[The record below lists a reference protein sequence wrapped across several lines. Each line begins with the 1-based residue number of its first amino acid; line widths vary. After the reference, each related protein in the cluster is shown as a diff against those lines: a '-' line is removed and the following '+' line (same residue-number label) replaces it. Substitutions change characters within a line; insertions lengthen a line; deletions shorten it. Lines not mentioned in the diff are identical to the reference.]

1 MTSLEGLAVSLPSHT
16 LRPMQV
22 TVTACSGPGHQ
33 EAQAIGGLS
42 LEEATMVPSDNE
54 DCEGGGVV

>member
-1 MTSLEGLAVSLPSHT
+1 MTSREGHAVSLPSHT
-16 LRPMQV
+16 MSQMQV
-22 TVTACSGPGHQ
+22 TATACSGPGHQ

-54 DCEGGGVV
+54 GCEGGGVM